1 MLSIGRMYTHFEQYT
16 SKEDYYT
23 KTEGTWHGKG
33 AELQGLS
40 GTVEKEQFHNIRA
53 GKNPSGEQ
61 QLVPDGVN
69 GKHRDGYDL
78 TFSAPKSVSMLREFG
93 GEEIRAAIDR
103 AWDRSIEMTMRHVE
117 ENFIQARHTTD
128 GHTEKVST
136 GDAIWAKFDHE
147 TSRELD
153 PQKHSH
159 ITLMNATYNEQTGKW
174 QALSNEALYN
184 NKMYIGQYQRN
195 EFAIELKNELVKIGC
210 NVEFQADHKGLFEV
224 KGFSKDDL
232 KEFSRRSEQIK
243 EKLETI
249 RKQYPNASPAKQA
262 EIAAIGSRAEKQDVN
277 MEMVRE
283 SWKERAEGIGINQNT
298 IRGRLQHQSER
309 EYEAGVSSQEPKPNE
324 YNLIRQAAR
333 ILNEN
338 ESTFTKEKL
347 LRVAG
352 KLSIGVHRISDL
364 ERAFSRMAKSEE
376 LIHLGSRIDRQGG
389 KTEWYTTQ
397 EMLQAEK
404 EIVQKVKDGQGKA
417 EAPMPKQEAL
427 ESLKK
432 YEAERQQSRDSNFA
446 FTEGQRRAAEHILTS
461 KDRVIGIQGDAGT
474 GKTTFLDAVREIAE
488 NRGYKVRG
496 LSFTGK
502 AASEIELKSS
512 IKSQTTYSFLEKRLD
527 PSETLVP
534 GREIWIVDE
543 ASMTGSCQLK
553 DILDKAEETDAKVVL
568 VGDTKQLQSIEAGR
582 IFSSLQTRSMN
593 ITKLEENL
601 RQKRD
606 DYKEIVKDIKE
617 KQMGRAFEKMEA
629 TGKVHEIADRK
640 ERMGTIVKDYA
651 SCNNFKETII
661 VTARNKDRNE
671 LNADIR
677 RELKEQGRLAE
688 KEHTFTVRESKN
700 LTGTD
705 RHFAQ
710 AYREGDFIYTREAGI
725 NGRAG
730 TEAKVESL
738 DYDRHIMTVT
748 NKDGGNREID
758 LKKYGDKLSA
768 YTEKQQ
774 SFSAGDKIVFLK
786 NDKKLGVQNGITG
799 ELQSINKDGNMTVRT
814 ESGKD
819 IPFNIKEYQYIDH
832 GYAVTDYKSQGQT
845 ARNVIYHADTSKGV
859 NYNQAYVAITRG
871 KEDLQIYTEDKNA
884 FKENVVNEV
893 VKTSTLDYSAPE
905 KSGYTDSF
913 LNVYLNTSDQLSGSK
928 TYGNENGHSR
938 SYNAND
944 ASFDVSDRSFDNT
957 AAEMSKDAAE
967 DRAVS
972 IPHEGR

>member
-53 GKNPSGEQ
+53 GKDPSGER
-61 QLVPDGVN
+61 LVPDGVN

-78 TFSAPKSVSMLREFG
+78 TFSAPKSVSVLREFG

-103 AWDRSIEMTMRHVE
+103 AWDRGIENTMQHVE
-117 ENFIQARHTTD
+117 AKFIQARQTTD
-128 GHTEKVST
+128 GHTERVST
-136 GDAIWAKFDHE
+136 GNAIWAKFDHE

-174 QALSNEALYN
+174 QALSNEALYD

-195 EFAIELKNELVKIGC
+195 EFAVELKAELAKQGI
-210 NVEFQADHKGLFEV
+210 NVEFQTDHKGLFEI
-224 KGFSKDDL
+224 KGFSKDEL
-232 KEFSRRSEQIK
+232 REFSRRSEQLQ

-249 RKQYPNASPAKQA
+249 RELYPNASAAKQK

-277 MEMVRE
+277 METVRE
-283 SWKERAEGIGINQNT
+283 AWKERAERMGINQDT
-298 IRGRLQHQSER
+298 IRDRLQHEG
-309 EYEAGVSSQEPKPNE
+309 EKKHEAEALRQEPKLNE
-324 YNLIRQAAR
+324 YDLIRQAAQ

-338 ESTFTKEKL
+338 ESAFTREEL

-352 KLSIGVHRISDL
+352 KLSVGEHRMSEL
-364 ERAFSRMAKSEE
+364 ERAFDGMVKDKE
-376 LIHLGSRIDRQGG
+376 LVHLGHQGDRQGG

-397 EMLQAEK
+397 EMLQAER
-404 EIVQKVKDGQGKA
+404 EIARKVKDGQGKA
-417 EAPMPKQEAL
+417 EAAITKQEAR
-427 ESLKK
+427 EALKK
-432 YEAERQQSRDSNFA
+432 YEAERQQSRDPDFA

-488 NRGYKVRG
+488 DKGYKVRG

-512 IKSQTTYSFLEKRLD
+512 IESQTTYSFLEKNND
-527 PSETLVP
+527 PSESLMP

-543 ASMTGSCQLK
+543 ASMTGSYQLK
-553 DILDKAEETDAKVVL
+553 DVLNKAEAAGAKVVL

-582 IFSSLQTRSMN
+582 IFSTLQTKNMN
-593 ITKLEENL
+593 TTKMEENL
-601 RQKRD
+601 RQQKE

-617 KQMGRAFEKMEA
+617 KQMDRAFEKMEA
-629 TGKVHEIADRK
+629 TGKVHEIEDRK
-640 ERMGTIVKDYA
+640 ERIGAIVKDYT
-651 SCNNFKETII
+651 SRHNSEETII

-671 LNADIR
+671 LNTDIR
-677 RELKEQGRLAE
+677 RELKALGRLSE
-688 KEHTFTVRESKN
+688 NEHTFTVRESKN
-700 LTGTD
+700 LTGAD

-710 AYREGDFIYTREAGI
+710 AYREGDLIYTREAGV

-730 TEAKVESL
+730 TEARVEGL
-738 DYDRHIMTVT
+738 DYDRHIMTVI
-748 NKDGGNREID
+748 NKDGSSREID

-768 YTEKQQ
+768 CTEKEQ

-786 NDKKLGVQNGITG
+786 NDKRLGVQNGITG
-799 ELQSINKDGNMTVRT
+799 ELKSVDRDGNMTVRT

-819 IPFNIKEYQYIDH
+819 IPFNVKEYQYIDH
-832 GYAVTDYKSQGQT
+832 GYAVTDFKSQGQT
-845 ARNVIYHADTSKGV
+845 AGNVIYHADTSKGV

-893 VKTSTLDYSAPE
+893 VKTSTLDYPAPE
-905 KSGYTDSF
+905 KPSQTDGF
-913 LNVYLNTSDQLSGSK
+913 FNVDLNTSDQLSESK
-928 TYGNENGHSR
+928 THESENGHSR
-938 SYNAND
+938 SYNTSD
-944 ASFDVSDRSFDNT
+944 TSFNLSDRILDSNS
-957 AAEMSKDAAE
+957 AEIGKDATE
-967 DRAVS
+967 DRAAS
-972 IPHEGR
+972 ISHEGR